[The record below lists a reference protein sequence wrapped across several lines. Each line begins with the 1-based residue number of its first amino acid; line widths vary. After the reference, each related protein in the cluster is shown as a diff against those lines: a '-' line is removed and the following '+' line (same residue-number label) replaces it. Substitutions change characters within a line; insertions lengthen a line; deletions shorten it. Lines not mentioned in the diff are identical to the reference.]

1 MEYPIFYTVVMSI
14 VGRLAS
20 IVWDLM
26 AAVILDAVKGK
37 SNAAA
42 ITFVTVETNRVRFG
56 SIELS

>member
-37 SNAAA
+37 SIYAVNVSCYFFADD
-42 ITFVTVETNRVRFG
+42 V
-56 SIELS
+56 LH